1 MKPAESQLRVCE
13 LEAYKAVYCG
23 LCRQLGRTFGFP
35 ARFTLSYDGTFLALL
50 AMAVAEPE
58 PAMDPGLCPFHP
70 LGKRAICRENDSLAF
85 AADAVA
91 LTLHWKFRDDLA
103 DEGFFRR
110 VLSGGGQ
117 LLTGRAYGQAA
128 ARRPWLDKALAEMTI
143 AQAALEAEN
152 CSNPDAA
159 AEPTAKVYSALLAA
173 LSPDDESQRRV
184 LARLGYLLGRYIYLA
199 DALDDL
205 EKDREAGRYNP
216 FIAAAGLVVPE
227 KLRKKGRGSLFLT
240 IGEAERAY
248 RLLRV
253 RRFGPI
259 LENILTLGL
268 MSVVENLASS
278 PAGEKGAE
286 TDG

>member
-1 MKPAESQLRVCE
+1 MKPAQSQLRVCE

-58 PAMDPGLCPFHP
+58 PVLSPGRCPFHP
-70 LGKRAICRENDSLAF
+70 LGRRAICRENESLAF

-117 LLTGRAYGQAA
+117 LLTVGAYRKAA
-128 ARRPWLDKALAEMTI
+128 ARQPSLDAALEEMTN

-159 AEPTAKVYSALLAA
+159 AEPTAKVYSAVLSA
-173 LSPDDESQRRV
+173 LSAEEDQRRV

-205 EKDREAGRYNP
+205 EKDGQAGRYNP
-216 FIAAAGLVVPE
+216 FIAASCDLVGSE
-227 KLRKKGRGSLFLT
+227 ELRQRGKGSLFLT
-240 IGEAERAY
+240 IGEAERTY

-259 LENILTLGL
+259 LENIFTLGL
-268 MSVVENLASS
+268 MSVAEGLAS

>member
-1 MKPAESQLRVCE
+1 
-13 LEAYKAVYCG
+13 
-23 LCRQLGRTFGFP
+23 
-35 ARFTLSYDGTFLALL
+35 
-50 AMAVAEPE
+50 MAVAEPE
-58 PAMDPGLCPFHP
+58 PSLEPGRCPFHP
-70 LGKRAICRENDSLAF
+70 LERRAICQENEALVL

-91 LTLHWKFRDDLA
+91 LTLHWKFLDDLT

-117 LLTGRAYGQAA
+117 LLTGGAYRKAA
-128 ARRPWLDKALAEMTI
+128 ARRPDLDKALREMTKN
-143 AQAALEAEN
+143 QAMLEAEN
-152 CSNPDAA
+152 CPNPDAA
-159 AEPTAKVYSALLAA
+159 AEPTAKVYSAVLAG
-173 LSPDDESQRRV
+173 LSSEEDQRRV

-216 FIAAAGLVVPE
+216 FLAADGSIGLDE
-227 KLRKKGRGSLFLT
+227 LRERGRGSLFLT

-259 LENILTLGL
+259 LENILTLGF
-268 MSVVENLASS
+268 MSVTEGLSS

-286 TDG
+286 IDG

>member
-1 MKPAESQLRVCE
+1 
-13 LEAYKAVYCG
+13 
-23 LCRQLGRTFGFP
+23 
-35 ARFTLSYDGTFLALL
+35 
-50 AMAVAEPE
+50 MAVAEPE
-58 PAMDPGLCPFHP
+58 PVIAPGRCPFHP
-70 LGKRAICRENDSLAF
+70 LEKKAICRENEALAF

-103 DEGFFRR
+103 DEGLFRR
-110 VLSGGGQ
+110 FLSGGGQ
-117 LLTGRAYGQAA
+117 LLTGGAYRKAA
-128 ARRPWLDKALAEMTI
+128 SRQPLLDKALAGMTE

-159 AEPTAKVYSALLAA
+159 AEPTAKVYAAVLSALSL
-173 LSPDDESQRRV
+173 DESQQRV

-216 FIAAAGLVVPE
+216 YLAAGGSVGLDE
-227 KLRKKGRGSLFLT
+227 LRERGKGSLFMT

-248 RLLRV
+248 SLLRV

-268 MSVVENLASS
+268 MSVAEGLASR
-278 PAGEKGAE
+278 AGEKGAE

>member
-1 MKPAESQLRVCE
+1 M
-13 LEAYKAVYCG
+13 EAYKAVYCG

-50 AMAVAEPE
+50 AMAVAEPG
-58 PAMDPGLCPFHP
+58 PVMDPGRCPFHP
-70 LGKRAICRENDSLAF
+70 LGRRSFCRENESLSF
-85 AADAVA
+85 AADAVV

-103 DEGFFRR
+103 DEGFLRR
-110 VLSGGGQ
+110 TLAGGGL
-117 LLTGRAYGQAA
+117 LLTGRAYRKAA
-128 ARRPWLDKALAEMTI
+128 ARRPELDAALEEMTG

-152 CSNPDAA
+152 CPNPDAA
-159 AEPTAKVYSALLAA
+159 AEPTARVYAAVLSA
-173 LSPDDESQRRV
+173 LSPEDESQRRV
-184 LARLGYLLGRYIYLA
+184 LARLGYLMGRYIYLA

-216 FIAAAGLVVPE
+216 FLAASCGFTGPEGLRE
-227 KLRKKGRGSLFLT
+227 RGRGSLFLT

-253 RRFGPI
+253 RRFGPV

-268 MSVVENLASS
+268 MSVAEGLAS

>member
-1 MKPAESQLRVCE
+1 MKPAQSQLRVCE
-13 LEAYKAVYCG
+13 LETYKAVYCG
-23 LCRQLGRTFGFP
+23 LCRQLGRNFGFP
-35 ARFTLSYDGTFLALL
+35 ARFTLSFDGTFLALL

-58 PAMDPGLCPFHP
+58 PVIAPGRCPFHP
-70 LGKRAICRENDSLAF
+70 LEKKALCRENDSLVF

-91 LTLHWKFRDDLA
+91 LTLHWKCEDDLA
-103 DEGFFRR
+103 DEGFLHRT
-110 VLSGGGQ
+110 LAAGGQ
-117 LLTGRAYGQAA
+117 LLTVGAYRTAA
-128 ARRPWLDKALAEMTI
+128 ARRPTLDKALAEMTKN
-143 AQAALEAEN
+143 QAMLEAEG
-152 CSNPDAA
+152 CPNPDAA
-159 AEPTAKVYSALLAA
+159 AEPTAKVYSAV
-173 LSPDDESQRRV
+173 LSTLSNEEDQRRV

-216 FIAAAGLVVPE
+216 YLAASGGSVELE
-227 KLRKKGRGSLFLT
+227 ELRERGRGSLFLT

-268 MSVVENLASS
+268 MSVAENLASR
-278 PAGEKGAE
+278 AGEKGAE